1 MLEFIQSLLLAVL
14 TAAVLVLA
22 THGVSL
28 LKKVAENAA
37 TGVENAKKQGFI
49 MEITGAI
56 TGAVAATS
64 QTYVDGLKKA
74 GKFDADAQ
82 KEAVKKALA
91 ACLNSI
97 SPAALNFIVESYE
110 DVQNYLTTRIEA
122 EVREQKSK
130 AGLIFEPPIL
140 GEIVGNVETTVEKT
154 EG

>member
-14 TAAVLVLA
+14 TAAVPVLA
-22 THGVSL
+22 AHGVSL
-28 LKKVAENAA
+28 LKKVAENVA

-49 MEITGAI
+49 MEITGAVSD
-56 TGAVAATS
+56 AVAATS
-64 QTYVDGLKKA
+64 QTYVDELKKA
-74 GKFDADAQ
+74 RRFDADAQ

-97 SPAALNFIVESYE
+97 GPAAIRFIRESYE
-110 DVQNYLTTRIEA
+110 DVQDYLTTRIEA

-130 AGLIFEPPIL
+130 AGPIFETPIL
-140 GEIVGNVETTVEKT
+140 GEIVGTVETTVEET